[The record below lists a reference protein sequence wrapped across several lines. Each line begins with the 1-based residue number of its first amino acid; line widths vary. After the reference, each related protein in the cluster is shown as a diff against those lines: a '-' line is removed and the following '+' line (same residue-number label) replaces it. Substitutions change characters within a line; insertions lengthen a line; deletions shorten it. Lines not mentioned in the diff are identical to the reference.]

1 MSEEQ
6 LQASVQFL
14 KALADES
21 RLKIISMLARR
32 ECSVEELA
40 TALGLT
46 APTVSHHLAK
56 LKQAGLAKMRTDGT
70 THLYS
75 LDTDALREFSK
86 QVFTPGR
93 MVDLV
98 PESEGDA
105 WQRKVLR
112 DFFEGDRL
120 KEIPATRKKRVVV
133 LEWIADRFEHG
144 REYTERQVNEI
155 ITRHHSDPATI
166 RREFIG
172 YGMMT
177 REDGIYR
184 RVPATPGE
192 RQPEWS
198 AGESRPTIT

>member
-1 MSEEQ
+1 MSTEE

-40 TALGLT
+40 TALGLS

-56 LKQAGLAKMRTDGT
+56 LKLAGLAKMRTDGT

-93 MVDLV
+93 MIDLV
-98 PESEGDA
+98 AESEGDA

-112 DFFEGDRL
+112 DFFDGERL
-120 KEIPATRKKRVVV
+120 KEIPASRKKRVVV
-133 LEWIADRFEHG
+133 LEWLVNRFEQG
-144 REYTERQVNEI
+144 REYTEREVNEI
-155 ITRHHSDPATI
+155 ITRHHPDPATI

-177 REDGIYR
+177 RKDGIYQR
-184 RVPATPGE
+184 AEETPGDQHPEWPAT
-192 RQPEWS
+192 
-198 AGESRPTIT
+198 ESRPTIA

>member
-1 MSEEQ
+1 VSEEQ

-40 TALGLT
+40 TALGLS

-56 LKQAGLAKMRTDGT
+56 LKLAGLARMRADGT

-86 QVFTPGR
+86 LVFTPGR
-93 MVDLV
+93 VVDLM
-98 PESEGDA
+98 PESEGEA

-133 LEWIADRFEHG
+133 LEWLANRFEHD
-144 REYTERQVNEI
+144 RDYTEREVNET
-155 ITRHHSDPATI
+155 ITRHHPDPATI

-172 YGMMT
+172 YRMMT
-177 REDGIYR
+177 RKDGIYR
-184 RVPATPGE
+184 RVPAALPK
-192 RQPEWS
+192 QH
-198 AGESRPTIT
+198 AD